1 MDGYSNIGTR
11 IRWKQ
16 TTRDGAAAI
25 RIQCIANAKR
35 ASAPHQV
42 KRVYKWKYKN
52 TKIQIQMQIHIYKN
66 TMHS

>member
-1 MDGYSNIGTR
+1 MGEYSNIGTR

-16 TTRDGAAAI
+16 TTRDGAGAI

-42 KRVYKWKYKN
+42 KRVYKWKYRN
-52 TKIQIQMQIHIYKN
+52 IKIQKYKN
-66 TMHS
+66 IKILKIQS